1 MNNNSINI
9 RTRPPLQ
16 QRVDPVPHPSAP
28 AGRRR
33 AYCEAMRD
41 LSMAV
46 RAAGAPND
54 PLIVNLRALH
64 VFPSVSSERRWA
76 ELLQQL
82 GHYQKCR
89 PTGNRR
95 ATVLRDQDLILLA
108 LYRLVFPKATAA
120 EINAFLFRANYGS
133 VLFRFYSPSQITEAE
148 NRLGLTRKAGSTTA
162 FQAGLEINRLKRW
175 CYWATGGHE
184 SEELMYI

>member
-28 AGRRR
+28 AGRRL

-46 RAAGAPND
+46 CAAGALND
-54 PLIVNLRALH
+54 PLIVNQRLR
-64 VFPSVSSERRWA
+64 
-76 ELLQQL
+76 
-82 GHYQKCR
+82 HYRKCR

-95 ATVLRDQDLILLA
+95 ATVLRNQDLILLA
-108 LYRLVFPKATAA
+108 LYWLVFPKATAA
-120 EINAFLFRANYGS
+120 EINAFFFRANYGS
-133 VLFRFYSPSQITEAE
+133 VLFRFYLPSQITEAE
-148 NRLGLTRKAGSTTA
+148 NQLGLTRKAGSTTA
-162 FQAGLEINRLKRW
+162 SQAGLEINRLKRW
-175 CYWATGGHE
+175 CY
-184 SEELMYI
+184 